1 MKRII
6 NKIAICLLIFGI
18 VFIVSGCG
26 TSKGFRLEIESGA
39 GKNPQNIADQA
50 SSQSDANQKVK
61 DLPEMSSDEYEQ
73 LGDALLSKKNYYL
86 AFVQYEK
93 SLQMNPAN
101 NRVEYKKGLT
111 LLLGGK
117 SDDAIGQFKNV
128 LELDPKFAHAYE
140 GIGRAYFHKKEYGLA
155 EKYFLQA
162 VVLEPRLWKSNT
174 FLGYIHDYR
183 KDYNSAIREYKAAIK
198 IKPEEG
204 TLYNN
209 LGVSYTMASEY
220 RKAVEAFNKAVS
232 LDYRESKVFNNLAV
246 ALASLER
253 YDEALDA
260 FVNGGGEAQAYN
272 NLGCI
277 YLQKEKYREA
287 VKCFEK
293 AIELEPSF
301 YAKASDNL
309 KKARKGSTTQ

>member
-1 MKRII
+1 
-6 NKIAICLLIFGI
+6 
-18 VFIVSGCG
+18 
-26 TSKGFRLEIESGA
+26 
-39 GKNPQNIADQA
+39 
-50 SSQSDANQKVK
+50 
-61 DLPEMSSDEYEQ
+61 
-73 LGDALLSKKNYYL
+73 
-86 AFVQYEK
+86 
-93 SLQMNPAN
+93 
-101 NRVEYKKGLT
+101 
-111 LLLGGK
+111 
-117 SDDAIGQFKNV
+117 
-128 LELDPKFAHAYE
+128 
-140 GIGRAYFHKKEYGLA
+140 
-155 EKYFLQA
+155 
-162 VVLEPRLWKSNT
+162 
-174 FLGYIHDYR
+174 
-183 KDYNSAIREYKAAIK
+183 
-198 IKPEEG
+198 
-204 TLYNN
+204 
-209 LGVSYTMASEY
+209 MASEY

-309 KKARKGSTTQ
+309 KKARKGSITQFRRLKTIFTVEFVESAEIFFFWPEIMIDEI